1 MTTKMLFKHPNTR
14 PDIIIPDG
22 DCVEI
27 LPNLIAADT
36 GKETIVYR
44 KGLGIGS
51 EPRVNSFGQ
60 YDFFTRYL
68 EYHTEQRTI
77 HVLQEG
83 EEIKGSELGLDEISA
98 IERWEGY
105 AAERKG

>member
-1 MTTKMLFKHPNTR
+1 MTTKVLFKHPNTR

-83 EEIKGSELGLDEISA
+83 EEIKGS
-98 IERWEGY
+98 
-105 AAERKG
+105 